1 VPGDNA
7 GYWAVAL
14 AVIGIFFTAAGA
26 RSIFSSG
33 MARRHVPRQLALIT
47 LLLVT
52 FAFELV
58 AGIELIRKPSSSGAG

>member
-1 VPGDNA
+1 MPGDNA

-14 AVIGIFFTAAGA
+14 AVIGIFFTAAGS